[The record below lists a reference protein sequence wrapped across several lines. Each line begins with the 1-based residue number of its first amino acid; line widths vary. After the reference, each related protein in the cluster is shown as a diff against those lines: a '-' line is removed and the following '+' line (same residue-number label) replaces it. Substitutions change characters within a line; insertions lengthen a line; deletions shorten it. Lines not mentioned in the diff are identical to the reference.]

1 MLFPKS
7 SLEQFSCTGGVTQEK
22 KRMAEI
28 IAEKRRENL
37 LPEAKKMTFLSYSEY
52 RNFEKKS

>member
-37 LPEAKKMTFLSYSEY
+37 LPEAKKMTFLS
-52 RNFEKKS
+52 